1 MGLIKLL
8 YQDPVA
14 FLILATLLLYSVILH
29 EVAHGGVAYLFGDDT
44 AKRSGRLTL
53 APLPHLNLM
62 GTLALFLIGFGWAQP
77 VPVNYS
83 RLSHQRLGLFCVS
96 FAGCAANILIASIAI
111 ALLQIE
117 TIRALP
123 FLAKSLPIL
132 IYINITLGALNLIPI
147 PPLDGSRIVMCFLP
161 EQLNRALSRIEPYG
175 FFILIL
181 LIVSG
186 LLTPVII
193 SVQKLIFSAIVS
205 ILDFL
210 RLI

>member
-8 YQDPVA
+8 YQDPIA

-29 EVAHGGVAYLFGDDT
+29 EVAHGWVANLFGDNT

-62 GTLALFLIGFGWAQP
+62 GTLALFLVGFGWAQP

-83 RLSHQRLGLFCVS
+83 RLSHQRLGFFCVS
-96 FAGCAANILIASIAI
+96 FAGCATNILIASTAI
-111 ALLQIE
+111 VLLQVE

-123 FLAKSLPIL
+123 FFARSLPIL

-147 PPLDGSRIVMCFLP
+147 PPLDGSKIVMSFLP
-161 EQLNRALSRIEPYG
+161 EQFNRVLSRIEPYG

-181 LIVSG
+181 LIISG

-193 SVQKLIFSAIVS
+193 SIQKLIFSAIV
-205 ILDFL
+205 LALHFL
-210 RLI
+210 HLI

>member
-1 MGLIKLL
+1 M
-8 YQDPVA
+8 
-14 FLILATLLLYSVILH
+14 
-29 EVAHGGVAYLFGDDT
+29 
-44 AKRSGRLTL
+44 
-53 APLPHLNLM
+53 
-62 GTLALFLIGFGWAQP
+62 
-77 VPVNYS
+77 
-83 RLSHQRLGLFCVS
+83 
-96 FAGCAANILIASIAI
+96 
-111 ALLQIE
+111 QIE

-123 FLAKSLPIL
+123 ILAKSLPIL

>member
-8 YQDPVA
+8 YQDPIA

-29 EVAHGGVAYLFGDDT
+29 EVAHGWIANLFGDNT

-53 APLPHLNLM
+53 APLPHRNLM
-62 GTLALFLIGFGWAQP
+62 GTLALFLVGFGWAQP

-83 RLSHQRLGLFCVS
+83 RLSHQRLGFFCVS
-96 FAGCAANILIASIAI
+96 FAGCAANILIASTAI
-111 ALLQIE
+111 ALLQVE

-123 FLAKSLPIL
+123 FFAKSLPIL

-147 PPLDGSRIVMCFLP
+147 PPLDGSKIVMCFLP
-161 EQLNRALSRIEPYG
+161 EQFNRVLSRIEPYG

-181 LIVSG
+181 LIISG
-186 LLTPVII
+186 FLTPVII
-193 SVQKLIFSAIVS
+193 SIQKLIFSAIV
-205 ILDFL
+205 LALHFL
-210 RLI
+210 HLI